1 MKQILSLLLVTS
13 LSSAAIAQAQDEAPY
28 LTKSLTSA
36 SIQKVQA
43 ETSGGNISV
52 AGVTDAEA
60 KIEVYVYPNNGR
72 KNTLSKEE
80 IQKRLEEDYEFS
92 ITTADNKLTA
102 IAKPKNKKWDW
113 KRALSVSFRI
123 YVPRNVTTNLT
134 TSGGN
139 IHIAHLN
146 GTQDFRT
153 SGGNLHVEDLAGKI
167 KGVTSGGNIH
177 LSDSKDDITLIT
189 SGGNIHAKNS
199 NGKMELTTSGGNV
212 TLENLTGN
220 VDATT
225 SGGNVRANTIG
236 GELSAVTSGGNVS
249 MEDLSCSVSAST
261 SGGHM
266 SISIKELGSYVK
278 LANSGGNVSLT
289 IPGNKGIDLKLSG
302 DKVKVDKMNNFS
314 GTIEEDHIE
323 GTLNGGGIPVTVKGH
338 SGRVTLTIK

>member
-1 MKQILSLLLVTS
+1 MKQILTLLLVAG
-13 LSSAAIAQAQDEAPY
+13 LANVANAQVQDDVPY
-28 LTKSLTSA
+28 LTKSLSSA
-36 SIQKVQA
+36 NIQKVQA
-43 ETSGGNISV
+43 ETSGGNITV
-52 AGVTDAEA
+52 TGGTDAEA

-72 KNTLSKEE
+72 KNVLSKDE
-80 IQKRLEEDYEFS
+80 IEKRLQEDYDFS

-123 YVPRNVTTNLT
+123 YVPRNVTTNLI

-146 GTQDFRT
+146 GVQDFRT

-199 NGKMELTTSGGNV
+199 NGKLELTTSGGNV
-212 TLENLTGN
+212 TLESLTGN

-225 SGGNVRANTIG
+225 SGGNVSGNTIG

-249 MEDLSCSVSAST
+249 LQDLSCSVSAST

-266 SISIKELGSYVK
+266 TINIKELGSYVK

-289 IPGNKGIDLKLSG
+289 IPGNKGMDLRLSG
-302 DKVKVDKMNNFS
+302 DKVKADKLNNFS
-314 GTIEEDHIE
+314 GTIEDDLID
-323 GTLNGGGIPVTVKGH
+323 GKLNGGGIPVTIKGH